1 MQKLCEVGNQ
11 VLLEEAHRGE
21 RLMGSSEAEE
31 EAGPWRG
38 RFDVE
43 SDDMMHFCFPSSF
56 SGCCVESR
64 VEHRTE

>member
-31 EAGPWRG
+31 AGRAMEGPIR
-38 RFDVE
+38 
-43 SDDMMHFCFPSSF
+43 C
-56 SGCCVESR
+56 
-64 VEHRTE
+64 